1 MMSNREELQKLKS
14 ALNNYQQAKRDE
26 ADRIKKAQWEERLR
40 AEREQMEKT
49 EFRKT
54 VIMSV
59 FSIVIWGLIIA
70 CGFIML
76 GELL

>member
-1 MMSNREELQKLKS
+1 MNNEKNKLNS